1 MHSKREESWR
11 AELSALRAHDLWR
24 EVQVLHP
31 APERGPPTFVG
42 AQGEPLLS
50 FASNDYL
57 GLSAEPAL
65 RDAAI
70 AEIRQNGVGAG
81 AAPLLGG
88 ERPAHA
94 ALADALARWLGVEA
108 VLLFGSGY
116 LANLGVISTLVG
128 RGDRVYA
135 DRLNH
140 ASLVDGVRLSG
151 ARLHRYRHG
160 DMTHLAQL
168 LERGGRGQPWI
179 ITDGVFSMDGDIAPL
194 PEVATLAQRYGAGII
209 LDEAHAFGVLG
220 TEGQGTAA
228 HWNTDVHGVDV
239 VMGTLGKAFGVYGA
253 FVAGSQ
259 DLMDLLR
266 NRARS
271 FIYHTALPSALAA
284 AALAALDLL
293 RHGDARRERLTQ
305 HRQHLRAQVPDAPWL
320 ASETPIQGLLLGDAR
335 RALAVSAQ
343 LRRAGLY
350 CPAVRPPTVPAGSA
364 RLRITL
370 SAAHSHDDI
379 EVLAV
384 ALREVL

>member
-1 MHSKREESWR
+1 MHSEREESWR

-31 APERGPPTFVG
+31 GPERGAPTFVG

-70 AEIRQNGVGAG
+70 AEIRQSGVGAG

-88 ERPAHA
+88 ARPAHA

-160 DMTHLAQL
+160 DMTHLAQW

-194 PEVATLAQRYGAGII
+194 PEFATLAQRYGAGII

-228 HWNTDVHGVDV
+228 HWNMDVHGVDAI
-239 VMGTLGKAFGVYGA
+239 MGTLGKAFGVYGA

-259 DLMDLLR
+259 DLVDLLR

-293 RHGDARRERLTQ
+293 RNGDARRERLTQ

-335 RALAVSAQ
+335 RALTVSAQ
-343 LRRAGLY
+343 LRRVGLY
-350 CPAVRPPTVPAGSA
+350 CPAVRPPTVPADSA

-370 SAAHSHDDI
+370 SAAHSRDDI
-379 EVLAV
+379 ELLAT